1 MDNQEWFRDIEN
13 IISEYFNQ
21 RMNNEQPPNNT
32 TTPPSNTNPFL
43 RNEDLSENRLYLLIN
58 EFMQDY
64 YTNMRLYQENIRDT
78 IQLLREF
85 RNGSPQQ
92 HPRRETRN
100 TNPFRQSM
108 QPPQTAPQIPI
119 QQNNPP
125 LSTATFAYFIQPFT
139 TENERAVGLTTE
151 QIETAIET
159 ITYDESISTRYNE
172 LDTEDTSY
180 ERCPICLED
189 FQIGEEVCRIRVC
202 GHVFK
207 RPGLMYW
214 FTRNNHCPLCRCEV
228 NVQPAIENNQIQ
240 QNNAVNNL
248 IQNHIRNPLMREF
261 SSFIQTMVENNRN
274 GTSFFP
280 FVDVSGNFV

>member
-21 RMNNEQPPNNT
+21 RMNNEQSPNNT
-32 TTPPSNTNPFL
+32 NTPPSNTNTFF

-64 YTNMRLYQENIRDT
+64 YANIRLYQENARDM

-85 RNGSPQQ
+85 RNGNPQ
-92 HPRRETRN
+92 PRRETRN
-100 TNPFRQSM
+100 TNPFRQPM
-108 QPPQTAPQIPI
+108 QRPQPAPQIPS
-119 QQNNPP
+119 QQNNPS
-125 LSTATFAYFIQPFT
+125 LSTTFAYFIQPFN
-139 TENERAVGLTTE
+139 TEQEQSVGLTTE
-151 QIETAIET
+151 QIDHAIET

-172 LDTEDTSY
+172 LDAEDTSY

-214 FTRNNHCPLCRCEV
+214 FSRNNHCPLCRCEV

-240 QNNAVNNL
+240 PNDAVNNL
-248 IQNHIRNPLMREF
+248 IQNHIRNPFMRELG
-261 SSFIQTMVENNRN
+261 SFIQTMAENNRN
-274 GTSFFP
+274 GRPFFP

>member
-21 RMNNEQPPNNT
+21 RMNNEPPPNNT
-32 TTPPSNTNPFL
+32 TTPPSSANPFF
-43 RNEDLSENRLYLLIN
+43 RNEDLSEYRLYLLIN

-64 YTNMRLYQENIRDT
+64 YANIRLYQENIRDT

-85 RNGSPQQ
+85 RNGHTQPQS
-92 HPRRETRN
+92 RRETRN

-139 TENERAVGLTTE
+139 TEHARSVGLTTE

-172 LDTEDTSY
+172 SDAEDTSY

-214 FTRNNHCPLCRCEV
+214 FSRNNHCPVCRRDI
-228 NVQPAIENNQIQ
+228 NVETSNEENQIQ
-240 QNNAVNNL
+240 PNNPVNNL

-261 SSFIQTMVENNRN
+261 GSFIQTMSENNSN
-274 GTSFFP
+274 GRSLFSFL
-280 FVDVSGNFV
+280 DNSGNFV